1 MARKVRAARS
11 VVSFYAWGESAR
23 QKGEAISYT
32 KPQPLLP
39 TMAGN
44 WWRYSEAD
52 SRRTLRAGGEL
63 EARNEVKEADWTPD
77 ALTAAARGEED
88 ELKGKLNG

>member
-1 MARKVRAARS
+1 
-11 VVSFYAWGESAR
+11 
-23 QKGEAISYT
+23 
-32 KPQPLLP
+32 
-39 TMAGN
+39 MAGN
-44 WWRYSEAD
+44 WWGATLEAD

-63 EARNEVKEADWTPD
+63 EARNEEKEAHWTPD